1 MGTYFGIHNHTMYSN
16 IRLLD
21 CINRP
26 KDLIDKAIELGLSGI
41 AITDHECLSAHME
54 VNQYAKKLKEK
65 NPDFVIA
72 LGNEVYLVDKREN
85 GIKYYHFILVAKD
98 AIGHKALRE
107 LSSIAWYN
115 SYVDRGMERV
125 PITKEELAKIMSKYK
140 GHVIASTACM
150 GGELSTAA
158 YNMAMAENVNDM
170 ASAGV
175 FYQQIRDFIE
185 YCVDVFGED
194 FYIECAPS
202 TAEDQCITN
211 RKLYRIAQAY
221 QIPMIVGTDAHY
233 LTKNDRFVHKS
244 YLNSK
249 GGEREVDSFY
259 EFAHLMS
266 REEAYVLLASCFGDP
281 MVAETI
287 LNNSDKIKEKFS
299 DYSLERK
306 QMVPKID
313 LPIYTQADIE
323 KYISAVDWNF
333 YGDRWPILKWLYE
346 EGNVQEKYWL
356 CECAASMCA
365 KGLQHKLEYWD
376 RLETEADVIKY
387 IGEKLD
393 DCLFA
398 YFNTFKHYIDLF
410 WECGSIVGPGRGSA
424 TGFLSNYLLGITQLD
439 PIRWNLPYWRFLNKE
454 RAELPDIDIDLA
466 PSKRPAIFEAIRRE
480 RGELGLIQVATFGTE
495 GTKSA
500 ILTACR
506 GYRSDDY
513 PDGIDVD
520 LAQYMSSLVPQE
532 RGFLWSINDVVY
544 GNEEK
549 DRKPVAP
556 FIREVNNYPGLLDII
571 MSIEGLVNK
580 RSSHASGVILYGEDP
595 FETASFMRT
604 PSGDLITCYDL
615 HKAEA
620 AGDTK
625 YDFLVTEISDKIIK
639 CFELLVA
646 DGAIEDL
653 ELRSLYNKYIH
664 PEVIDTSDQ
673 RIWDHLAAGDV
684 MDVFQ
689 FSTGVGLAIAKKL
702 KPQNPMEM
710 TAANAM
716 MRLMSE
722 KDKESQQDRFV
733 RIQNQGLDVF
743 DAEMSRALFTDEQKV
758 LMHKHCDQ
766 YYGCCALQEQ
776 MMELLMDVAGFS
788 LGEANNARKI
798 VAKKQMSK
806 IPELREQVY
815 GRFDRVQSAN
825 YFWENAVAPQL
836 GYAFSL
842 NHSLPYSFVGIQSIY
857 FVMNFNPIY
866 WNTACLIVN
875 SGSLE
880 DNSEEEVVDI
890 HEPEAQDL
898 SEGVKFIDLP
908 DKSAKIRRT
917 ASTDYGKVAKA
928 IGDIQAAGIKVSLA
942 DINKSKFGFAPDVEN
957 NRILFGLKGML
968 NVGDDLVAA
977 IIANRPYASP
987 KDFLQKVKP
996 GKQAMISLI
1005 KGGAFDDMEDRKF
1018 TMAWYIWETCDKKS
1032 RITLQN
1038 MGGLIKHKLLP
1049 EKTPEQIMARRVY
1062 EFNRYLKVITKAD
1075 KYAYKDMYTLDE
1087 RAISFLHEIDCD
1099 DIMETD
1105 NLSWYVKVKT
1115 WDNIYQKHMD
1125 IFRKWIA
1132 SDKEEILTAL
1142 NTEIFMEDWNK
1153 YAKGTISAWEME
1165 VLCFYYHEHELA
1177 HVNEDRYGFVDFY
1190 SLPEDPVIE
1199 KTFQKGGRDIHIFK
1213 LNRICGT
1220 CIAKNKTK
1228 STVTILTN
1236 TGVVNVKFRK
1246 EYFTMFDKQISARQP
1261 DGTKKIMEKS
1271 WFNRGNMIVVTG
1283 IRSGD
1288 DFVSKKYA
1296 STGGHQ
1302 LYKIEEVLP
1311 NGELVLQDS
1320 RYQGGIEEDA

>member
-1 MGTYFGIHNHTMYSN
+1 
-16 IRLLD
+16 
-21 CINRP
+21 
-26 KDLIDKAIELGLSGI
+26 
-41 AITDHECLSAHME
+41 ME
-54 VNQYAKKLKEK
+54 VNQYAKKIKEK
-65 NPDFVIA
+65 HPDFKIV

-85 GIKYYHFILVAKD
+85 GIKYYHFILTAKD

-107 LSSIAWYN
+107 MSSIAWYN

-125 PITKEELAKIMSKYK
+125 PITKEEMAKIMSKYK

-158 YNMAMAENVNDM
+158 YNMACAENVNDM
-170 ASAGV
+170 ASAQV
-175 FYQQIRDFIE
+175 FYNQICEFIN
-185 YCVDVFGED
+185 YCKEVFGDD

-202 TAEDQCITN
+202 TAEDQCTTN

-221 QIPMIVGTDAHY
+221 DIPMIVGTDSHY
-233 LTKNDRFVHKS
+233 LTKSDRFVHKS

-259 EFAHLMS
+259 EFAHLMDYD
-266 REEAYVLLASCFGDP
+266 EVFELLKNCFGDGNI
-281 MVAETI
+281 AEWI
-287 LNNSDKIKEKFS
+287 LHNSYLLGQQYEE
-299 DYSLERK
+299 YSLERK
-306 QMVPKID
+306 QMIPKVEVKD
-313 LPIYTQADIE
+313 YPALNVESDFTGRFNPE
-323 KYISAVDWNF
+323 WNF
-333 YGDRWPILKWLYE
+333 PIIDSLLNSDE
-346 EGNVQEKYWL
+346 IQERYWIN
-356 CECAASMCA
+356 ECLN
-365 KGLQHKLEYWD
+365 GLREKELFKTEYLA
-376 RLETEADVIKY
+376 RIETEADVIKD

-439 PIRWNLPYWRFLNKE
+439 PVRWSLPYWRFLNKE

-466 PSKRPAIFEAIRRE
+466 PSKRPAIFKAIREE

-506 GYRSDDY
+506 GYRSEDF

-520 LAQYMSSLVPQE
+520 LAQYMSSLIPQE
-532 RGFLWSINDVVY
+532 RGFLWSINDVVN

-549 DRKPVAP
+549 DRKPVTA

-571 MSIEGLVNK
+571 KSIEGLVNK
-580 RSSHASGVILYGEDP
+580 RSSHASGVILYGDDP

-639 CFELLVA
+639 CFELLVE
-646 DGAIEDL
+646 DKVIEKMG
-653 ELRSLYNKYIH
+653 LRDLYNKYIH
-664 PEVIDTSDQ
+664 PEVIDTSDK
-673 RIWDHLAAGDV
+673 RIWEHLAAGDV

-689 FSTGVGLAIAKKL
+689 FSTGVGLAVAKKL

-722 KDKESQQDRFV
+722 KDKESQQDRYV
-733 RIQNQGLDVF
+733 RIQRQGLGAF
-743 DAEMSRALFTDEQKV
+743 DAEMRRAGLDEEMIAK
-758 LMHKHCDQ
+758 MHKHCDQ
-766 YYGCCALQEQ
+766 YWGCCAIQEQ
-776 MMELLMDVAGFS
+776 MMELLMDVAGFT

-798 VAKKQMSK
+798 VGKKQMSK

-815 GRFDRVQSAN
+815 GRFDRVASAN

-880 DNSEEEVVDI
+880 DNSEEEIVDI
-890 HEPEAQDL
+890 YAPEAQDL
-898 SEGVKFIDLP
+898 AEGVKFIDLP

-917 ASTDYGKVAKA
+917 AATDYGKVAKA

-942 DINKSKFGFAPDVEN
+942 NINKSKFGFAPDVEN

-968 NVGDDLVAA
+968 NVGDELVSA
-977 IIANRPYASP
+977 IIANRPYSSP
-987 KDFLQKVKP
+987 KDFLNKVKP

-1038 MGGLIKHKLLP
+1038 MGGLIKHGLLP

-1062 EFNRYLKVITKAD
+1062 EFNRYLKAITKAD
-1075 KYAYKDMYTLDE
+1075 KYAYPNMYTLDE
-1087 RAISFLHEIDCD
+1087 RAIAFLHEIDCD

-1105 NLSWYVKVKT
+1105 NLAWYVKTKS
-1115 WDNIYQKHMD
+1115 WDIIYQKHMD
-1125 IFRKWIA
+1125 VFRKWIA
-1132 SDKEEILTAL
+1132 SDKETILNAL
-1142 NTEIFMEDWNK
+1142 NTEIFMQDWEK
-1153 YAKGTISAWEME
+1153 YAKGSVSAWEME

-1177 HVNEDRYGFVDFY
+1177 HINNDRYGFVDFY

-1199 KTFQKGGRDIHIFK
+1199 KTFTKGGKDIHIFK

-1228 STVTILTN
+1228 STVTILTT

-1246 EYFTMFDKQISARQP
+1246 EYFTMFDKQISERQA

-1302 LYKIEEVLP
+1302 LYKIDEVLP
-1311 NGELVLQDS
+1311 NGELILKDS